1 MLLTL
6 LTLLAL
12 ALVLLLA
19 IVAGGL
25 WLVVLA
31 LRHRRSGPL
40 PGRPRRSAGDW

>member
-1 MLLTL
+1 MLLALFTL
-6 LTLLAL
+6 LTL

-19 IVAGGL
+19 IAAGGL

-31 LRHRRSGPL
+31 LRHRRAGPL

>member
-12 ALVLLLA
+12 AAVLLLA
-19 IVAGGL
+19 IVAASL

-31 LRHRRSGPL
+31 VRHRHARPM
-40 PGRPRRSAGDW
+40 PGRWRRSIGD